1 MVTRDIAKE
10 CANRRVIRVSHAL
23 CKTACSA
30 PRRTVR
36 DMNDFNARVIEE
48 FRSNGGR
55 VVQNGPFGRT
65 LVLLHTVG
73 ARSGAARINPL
84 FSQRVDGGWIIA
96 ASKAGH
102 PSDPAWAHN
111 LRANPDKTIV
121 EYADEAGAVH
131 SASVRVSE
139 LAGEE
144 RSAAWERFVAAAP
157 MFGEYQVK
165 AGDRLIPLFTLTLA
179 E

>member
-1 MVTRDIAKE
+1 MRWLSRIRRPRTVGVTEGTLRRGGRDIAKE
-10 CANRRVIRVSHAL
+10 CAHRRVIRVSHGL
-23 CKTACSA
+23 FNTARWAS
-30 PRRTVR
+30 RRTVR
-36 DMNDFNARVIEE
+36 GMNDFNARVIEE

-55 VVQNGPFGRT
+55 VVESGPFGRT
-65 LVLLHTVG
+65 LVLLVG
-73 ARSGAARINPL
+73 EKPFGSP
-84 FSQRVDGGWIIA
+84 
-96 ASKAGH
+96 ASLEL
-102 PSDPAWAHN
+102 D
-111 LRANPDKTIV
+111 
-121 EYADEAGAVH
+121 ADEAGAVH